1 MIPSRSKLGT
11 IVGWAGLCIGLTVA
25 IAVPAGYLM
34 VAYSRLDHELSLLAD
49 LKANRVS
56 KYIYVHQEL
65 WRYQTLRLA
74 ELIEI
79 PEAKEVDAQQRI
91 FDSTGDLVLG
101 TGKAPA
107 LPTAARSTP
116 VVVAGSLVARV
127 ETTTSLRPILI
138 ATAVVASFSSVLGLI
153 IFFVV
158 RILPQRIIDRT
169 LAELEA
175 TQGRLLATIDAIP
188 IEFMEY
194 DREGRLI
201 LINSAARLS
210 QGWDADSIGKTQREL
225 LEKTLDERRADE
237 PEHDWDGWMAKR
249 LGTLDQLGT
258 YEMTRPTGETGRF
271 FVKDMPGDGRV
282 VIRIDITESKRREAE
297 LAATQNR
304 YRLLFESNPQPMAV
318 IVIETDRFLAVND
331 AGVKQ
336 YGWSREEF
344 LAMTSSNA
352 LYLPEDVPTLVAERS
367 RKEERGTIRTLRG
380 LRHRRKDGS
389 HFDVEMNIR
398 PLNFDGVPAML
409 VMAQDV
415 TERNQAEKARLR
427 AEAQLRQ
434 SQKMEAV
441 GQLTGGI
448 AHDFNNILMVILA
461 NADALQEESR
471 DDAMA
476 NPLEQISR
484 AAERAADLTRQLLAF
499 SRKQPLD
506 PKRTDINKLVA
517 GTGELLGRSLGE
529 NIEIESALAS
539 PLWMT
544 NVDQPQLEAA
554 LVNLC
559 LNARDAMPGGGRLS
573 IETRNATLDADY
585 VARNPD
591 ATAGEYVAL
600 KVVDTGCGMA
610 PETLA
615 KVFDPFFTTKEV
627 GKGTGLGLSMVY
639 GFIKQSKGHVKV
651 TSELGIGTRFTLY
664 LPRDESV
671 SEEPALPQT
680 PRLIGGRERIL
691 VVEDEAQVRASVVQ
705 QLQSLG
711 YAVDQAPDGAA
722 GLASF
727 EAAAVPYELLLTDV
741 MMPGALNG
749 KALAE
754 AVLERWPATK
764 VVFMSG
770 YSADAII
777 HDGRLDAG
785 TLLLTK
791 PFRKKDLA
799 QIVRQALAGAKKPA
813 AAA

>member
-1 MIPSRSKLGT
+1 VNPSRGKLGNT
-11 IVGWAGLCIGLTVA
+11 VGWLGAGIGVA
-25 IAVPAGYLM
+25 VAFGAPAGYL
-34 VAYSRLDHELSLLAD
+34 VTAYLQIDSKLSL
-49 LKANRVS
+49 
-56 KYIYVHQEL
+56 
-65 WRYQTLRLA
+65 
-74 ELIEI
+74 
-79 PEAKEVDAQQRI
+79 P
-91 FDSTGDLVLG
+91 
-101 TGKAPA
+101 
-107 LPTAARSTP
+107 
-116 VVVAGSLVARV
+116 VAGAIVAA
-127 ETTTSLRPILI
+127 L
-138 ATAVVASFSSVLGLI
+138 SSVLGLI
-153 IFFVV
+153 IFFVT
-158 RILPQRIIDRT
+158 RILPQRIIKRT
-169 LAELEA
+169 LAELAA
-175 TQGRLLATIDAIP
+175 TQGRLLATIEAIP

-210 QGWDADSIGKTQREL
+210 QGWDNDSIGKTQREL
-225 LEKTLDERRADE
+225 LEKTLEERRAE
-237 PEHDWDGWMAKR
+237 APEHDWDGFMANR
-249 LGTLDQLGT
+249 LVTIDQVGS

-271 FVKDMPGDGRV
+271 FVKKMPGDGRV
-282 VIRIDITESKRREAE
+282 VIRIDITESKQREAE

-318 IVIETDRFLAVND
+318 IVIETDRFIAVND

-344 LAMTSSNA
+344 LAMPSSNE
-352 LYLPEDVPTLVAERS
+352 LYLPEDVPLLVAERS
-367 RKEERGTIRTLRG
+367 RTEERGTIRHLRG

-389 HFDVEMNIR
+389 HFDVEMSIR
-398 PLNFDGVPAML
+398 PLHFDGVPAML

-434 SQKMEAV
+434 SQKMEAI

-461 NADALQEESR
+461 NADALQEEDR
-471 DDAMA
+471 DAAMA
-476 NPLEQISR
+476 GPLERITQ
-484 AAERAADLTRQLLAF
+484 AAERAAGLTRQLLAF
-499 SRKQPLD
+499 SRKQPLN
-506 PKRTDINKLVA
+506 PKRIDINKLVA
-517 GTGELLGRSLGE
+517 GIGELLGRSLGE
-529 NIEIESALAS
+529 NIEIDSALAS

-554 LVNLC
+554 LINLC
-559 LNARDAMPGGGRLS
+559 VNARDAMPDGGHLS

-591 ATAGEYVAL
+591 ATVGEYVVL
-600 KVVDTGCGMA
+600 KVADTGSGMA

-639 GFIKQSKGHVKV
+639 GFIKQSNGHIKV
-651 TSELGIGTRFTLY
+651 TSELGRGTRFTLY

-671 SEEPALPQT
+671 AEERAVPRT
-680 PRLIGGRERIL
+680 PRLIGGREKIL
-691 VVEDEAQVRASVVQ
+691 VVEDEEQVRASVVQ

-711 YAVDQAPDGAA
+711 YTVDQAPDGAA

-727 EAAAVPYELLLTDV
+727 AAAAMPYELLLTDV
-741 MMPGALNG
+741 MMPGSLDG

-770 YSADAII
+770 YSKDAII

-785 TLLLTK
+785 TVLLSK

-799 QIVRQALAGAKKPA
+799 HIVRQVLGRSRSLA
-813 AAA
+813 

>member
-1 MIPSRSKLGT
+1 VSPSRGKFGNT
-11 IVGWAGLCIGLTVA
+11 VGWLGSGIGVA
-25 IAVPAGYLM
+25 VAFVAPAGYL
-34 VAYSRLDHELSLLAD
+34 VTAYLQIDYKLSL
-49 LKANRVS
+49 
-56 KYIYVHQEL
+56 
-65 WRYQTLRLA
+65 
-74 ELIEI
+74 
-79 PEAKEVDAQQRI
+79 P
-91 FDSTGDLVLG
+91 
-101 TGKAPA
+101 
-107 LPTAARSTP
+107 
-116 VVVAGSLVARV
+116 VAGAIVAA
-127 ETTTSLRPILI
+127 L
-138 ATAVVASFSSVLGLI
+138 SSVPGLV
-153 IFFVV
+153 IFFVT
-158 RILPQRIIDRT
+158 RILPQRIIKRT

-175 TQGRLLATIDAIP
+175 TQGRLLATIEAIP

-210 QGWDADSIGKTQREL
+210 QGWDSDSIGKTQREL
-225 LEKTLDERRADE
+225 LEKTLDERRVGE

-249 LGTLDQLGT
+249 LGTLDQLGS
-258 YEMTRPTGETGRF
+258 YEMTRPTGESGRF
-271 FVKDMPGDGRV
+271 FVKDTPGDGRV
-282 VIRIDITESKRREAE
+282 VIRIDITESKRRESE

-304 YRLLFESNPQPMAV
+304 YRLLFEANPQPMAV

-352 LYLPEDVPTLVAERS
+352 LYLPEDVPILVAERN
-367 RKEERGTIRTLRG
+367 RTEERARIRTLRG

-398 PLNFDGVPAML
+398 PLVFDGVPAML
-409 VMAQDV
+409 VMTQDV
-415 TERNQAEKARLR
+415 TERNQTEKARLR

-434 SQKMEAV
+434 SQKMEAI

-471 DDAMA
+471 DGAMA
-476 NPLEQISR
+476 GPLGQISQ
-484 AAERAADLTRQLLAF
+484 AAERAAGLTRQLLAF
-499 SRKQPLD
+499 SRKQPLN
-506 PKRTDINKLVA
+506 PKRIDINKLVA
-517 GTGELLGRSLGE
+517 GIGELLGRSLGE
-529 NIEIESALAS
+529 NIEIKSALAA

-554 LVNLC
+554 LINLC
-559 LNARDAMPGGGRLS
+559 VNARDAMPGGGRLS
-573 IETRNATLDADY
+573 IETHNATLDADY

-591 ATAGEYVAL
+591 ATAGDYVAL
-600 KVVDTGCGMA
+600 EVADSGSGMA

-615 KVFDPFFTTKEV
+615 KVFDPFFTTKGV

-639 GFIKQSKGHVKV
+639 GFIKQSKGHIKV
-651 TSELGIGTRFTLY
+651 TSELGGGTRFTLY

-671 SEEPALPQT
+671 VEEPAALQT
-680 PRLIGGRERIL
+680 PHPVGGGERIL

-711 YAVDQAPDGAA
+711 YTVDQAPDGAA

-741 MMPGALNG
+741 MMPGPLNG

-770 YSADAII
+770 YSKDAII

-785 TLLLTK
+785 TLLLSK

-799 QIVRQALAGAKKPA
+799 QIVRQVLAGPKMPA
-813 AAA
+813 AA